1 MKLGMRLKTVLA
13 MLTASV
19 IAVNAQENEPAKG
32 TLTLKLDSTI
42 ILALSQNPTMMVA
55 EKEIKLKEVANTEA
69 WQNLLPTVSLNGTV
83 AYNIKVAEIKT
94 SMGSFKM
101 GMDDSNTWNGALQ
114 VSVPLYAPAVYKT
127 MNLTKSDLELAKEKS
142 RGSKVDLINQVT
154 KAYYQLMLAQDSYNV
169 LLENYNLAKKN
180 FDIVNAMFE
189 QGRVSEYDKIS
200 AEVQKKNAWPSVVSG
215 KNAVEL
221 AKLQLKVLMG
231 ITANVDMVI
240 NDSLKNYEAEMARA
254 VGTKI
259 NLDNNSSLRQIDL
272 QGDLLRKQRSMLKTS
287 FLPTIALVGSYQ
299 YQSMSN
305 TNWEVHNFNWSN
317 ASSLT
322 LSVSIPLYK
331 ASNFT
336 SLKSNRI
343 QQDQLAQTRINT
355 ERMLN
360 MQAQSYI
367 DNMTKSAEQLE
378 SNKEAVKLAEKG
390 FEISQKRYDVGKGTI
405 LELTNSQVSLT
416 NVKLTYNNTIYEYLV
431 ARTDLE
437 KVLGNTNGYENIA
450 PGEKPLEINK

>member
-1 MKLGMRLKTVLA
+1 MNLKMRFRTVVALLA
-13 MLTASV
+13 L
-19 IAVNAQENEPAKG
+19 IAVTAQAQEATP
-32 TLTLKLDSTI
+32 TMHLTLDKAI
-42 ILALSQNPTMMVA
+42 ELALSENPTMKVA
-55 EKEIKLKEVANTEA
+55 EKEIELKEVSKTEA

-83 AYNIKVAEIKT
+83 TYNIKVAEIKT

-114 VSVPLYAPAVYKT
+114 VSLPLYAPAVYKT
-127 MNLTKSDLELAKEKS
+127 MSLTKSDLELAVEKG
-142 RGSKVDLINQVT
+142 RGSKIDLVNQVT

-169 LLENYNLAKKN
+169 LNENYKLAETN
-180 FDIVNAMFE
+180 FNIVNAMYE

-200 AEVQKKNAWPSVVSG
+200 AEVQKNSAWPSVVSG
-215 KNAVEL
+215 KNAVEI

-231 ITANVDMVI
+231 ITADVDLVI
-240 NDSLKNYEAEMARA
+240 NDNLKNHEGEMAKA
-254 VGTKI
+254 ANNEI
-259 NLDNNSSLRQIDL
+259 DLANNSSLRQIDM
-272 QGDLLRKQRSMLKTS
+272 QGELLNKQRKLLKTS
-287 FLPTIALVGSYQ
+287 YLPTLALAGSYQ

-322 LSVSIPLYK
+322 LSLSIPLFK
-331 ASNFT
+331 ASNQT
-336 SLKSNRI
+336 QLKSNKI
-343 QQDQLAQTRINT
+343 QQYQLAETRVNT

-378 SNKEAVKLAEKG
+378 SNKTAVELAKKG
-390 FEISQKRYDVGKGTI
+390 LEISQKRYDVGKGTI

-416 NVKLTYNNTIYEYLV
+416 NVKLSYNNTIYDYLV
-431 ARTDLE
+431 AKAELN
-437 KVLGNTNGYENIA
+437 KVLGKE
-450 PGEKPLEINK
+450 